1 MTIVVIKEEFR
12 SQKSEVRSQNHFRW
26 GFKMISYL
34 KGIVAAI
41 QKNSGNR
48 YILTVEV
55 NGLGY
60 DLQIPARLAQQLPD
74 SGDDVQVFTHYQ
86 IREEVPLL
94 YGFGSP
100 GERDIFRH
108 LLSVSGI
115 GAALAIALLDTL
127 ELPELV
133 QAIITANTQLLIQA
147 PGVGKK
153 TAERLC
159 LELKSKLIEW
169 RKTAGF
175 FVATGG
181 PAPGILEEV
190 QTTLLALG
198 YTASEVS
205 HALHVVSEDIGL
217 SKDTNVEDWIKQA
230 ITHLTTEY
238 SQ

>member
-1 MTIVVIKEEFR
+1 
-12 SQKSEVRSQNHFRW
+12 
-26 GFKMISYL
+26 MISYL
-34 KGIVAAI
+34 KGIIAGI
-41 QKNSGNR
+41 QKHSGNR
-48 YILTVEV
+48 HILTLEV
-55 NGLGY
+55 NGIGY
-60 DLQIPARLAQQLPD
+60 DLQIPARLAQQLSE
-74 SGDDVQVFTHYQ
+74 SGGEVQIFTHYQ
-86 IREEVPLL
+86 IREEMPYL

-100 GERDIFRH
+100 GERDLFRH
-108 LLSVSGI
+108 LMAVSGI

-133 QAIITANTQLLIQA
+133 QSIITGNIQLLIQT

-190 QTTLLALG
+190 QMTLLALG
-198 YTASEVS
+198 YTPNEVS

-217 SKDTNVEDWIKQA
+217 PKDAYVEDWIKQA
-230 ITHLTTEY
+230 IAHLSSSECSY
-238 SQ
+238 

>member
-1 MTIVVIKEEFR
+1 
-12 SQKSEVRSQNHFRW
+12 
-26 GFKMISYL
+26 MISYL
-34 KGIVAAI
+34 KGIVAGI
-41 QKNSGNR
+41 QNCSGNR
-48 YILTVEV
+48 CILTLEV

-60 DLQIPARLAQQLPD
+60 DLQIPARLVKQLPS
-74 SGDDVQVFTHYQ
+74 SGGEVQIFTHYQ

-100 GERDIFRH
+100 GERDVFRH

-127 ELPELV
+127 ELPDLV
-133 QAIITANTQLLIQA
+133 QTIITGNIQLLIQA

-159 LELKSKLIEW
+159 LELKTKLIEW
-169 RKTAGF
+169 RKSAGL

-190 QTTLLALG
+190 QMTLLALG

-205 HALHVVSEDIGL
+205 HALHTVSEDIGL
-217 SKDTNVEDWIKQA
+217 PKDAYVEDWIKQA
-230 ITHLTTEY
+230 ITHLSTEY

>member
-1 MTIVVIKEEFR
+1 
-12 SQKSEVRSQNHFRW
+12 
-26 GFKMISYL
+26 MISYL

-41 QKNSGNR
+41 QNNSSHR
-48 YILTVEV
+48 YTLTLEV
-55 NGLGY
+55 NGIGY
-60 DLQIPARLAQQLPD
+60 DLQIPARLAQQLPN
-74 SGDDVQVFTHYQ
+74 SGSEVQIFTHYQ
-86 IREEVPLL
+86 VREEVPML

-100 GERDIFRH
+100 GERDVFRH
-108 LLSVSGI
+108 LLGVSGV

-133 QAIITANTQLLIQA
+133 QTIITGNIQLLIQA

-153 TAERLC
+153 IAERIC
-159 LELKSKLIEW
+159 LELKTKLVEW

-181 PAPGILEEV
+181 PALGILEEV
-190 QTTLLALG
+190 QMTLLALG
-198 YTASEVS
+198 YTANEVS

-217 SKDTNVEDWIKQA
+217 PKDAYVEEWIKQA
-230 ITHLTTEY
+230 IAHLSSEY

>member
-1 MTIVVIKEEFR
+1 
-12 SQKSEVRSQNHFRW
+12 
-26 GFKMISYL
+26 MISYL
-34 KGIVAAI
+34 KGIVAGI
-41 QKNSGNR
+41 QNNSGNR
-48 YILTVEV
+48 YTLTLEV
-55 NGLGY
+55 NGMGY

-74 SGDDVQVFTHYQ
+74 SGGEVQIFTHYQ

-100 GERDIFRH
+100 GERDMFRH
-108 LLSVSGI
+108 LLSVSGV

-127 ELPELV
+127 ELPDLV
-133 QAIITANTQLLIQA
+133 QAIIAGNTQLLIQS

-159 LELKSKLIEW
+159 LELKSKLVEW

-181 PAPGILEEV
+181 PAPSILEEV
-190 QTTLLALG
+190 QMTLLALG
-198 YTASEVS
+198 YTANEVS

-217 SKDTNVEDWIKQA
+217 PKDAYVEEWIKQA
-230 ITHLTTEY
+230 IAHLSSEY

>member
-1 MTIVVIKEEFR
+1 
-12 SQKSEVRSQNHFRW
+12 
-26 GFKMISYL
+26 MISYL
-34 KGIVAAI
+34 KGIVAGI
-41 QKNSGNR
+41 QNNSGNR
-48 YILTVEV
+48 YTLTLEV
-55 NGLGY
+55 NGIGY
-60 DLQIPARLAQQLPD
+60 DLQIPARLAHELPG
-74 SGDDVQVFTHYQ
+74 SGGEVQIFTHYQ

-100 GERDIFRH
+100 GERDMFRH
-108 LLSVSGI
+108 LLSVSGV

-127 ELPELV
+127 ELPDLV
-133 QAIITANTQLLIQA
+133 QAIIAGNTQLLIQS

-159 LELKSKLIEW
+159 LELKSKLVEW

-181 PAPGILEEV
+181 PAPSILEEV
-190 QTTLLALG
+190 QMTLLALG
-198 YTASEVS
+198 YTANEVS

-217 SKDTNVEDWIKQA
+217 PKDAYVEEWIKQA
-230 ITHLTTEY
+230 IAHLSSEY

>member
-1 MTIVVIKEEFR
+1 
-12 SQKSEVRSQNHFRW
+12 
-26 GFKMISYL
+26 MISYL
-34 KGIVAAI
+34 KGIVAGI
-41 QKNSGNR
+41 QNNSGNR

-60 DLQIPARLAQQLPD
+60 DLQIPSRLAKQLPNL
-74 SGDDVQVFTHYQ
+74 GGEVQIFTHYQ

-100 GERDIFRH
+100 GERDVFRH
-108 LLSVSGI
+108 FLSVSGI
-115 GAALAIALLDTL
+115 GAASAIALLDTL
-127 ELPELV
+127 ELPDLI
-133 QAIITANTQLLIQA
+133 QAIISGNTQLLVQA

-153 TAERLC
+153 TAERIC
-159 LELKSKLIEW
+159 LELKTKLIEW

-190 QTTLLALG
+190 QMTLLALG
-198 YTASEVS
+198 YTAHEVS

-217 SKDTNVEDWIKQA
+217 SKDAHIEDWIKQA
-230 ITHLTTEY
+230 IAHLSAAEY